1 MLNMEKSEKEDLLK
15 KWGFKAS
22 PLSYMIEPRGS
33 VEWVSKDHV
42 TKKED
47 FDNLLEWTK

>member
-1 MLNMEKSEKEDLLK
+1 MEKSKKQDISDIWDSED
-15 KWGFKAS
+15 S
-22 PLSYMIEPRGS
+22 PLSYMIEPRGY

-47 FDNLLEWTK
+47 LDNLLEWTK

>member
-1 MLNMEKSEKEDLLK
+1 MEKSEKEDISDI
-15 KWGFKAS
+15 WDCEDS

-33 VEWVSKDHV
+33 VEMVSKDHV

-47 FDNLLEWTK
+47 FDNILEWTK